1 MSAALAA
8 SSDVASPVLT
18 AKEFAWFTDFLHH
31 WTGIE
36 LRPGKES
43 LVMGRLERRLR
54 RFDLSTY
61 SEYFQLL
68 GRRDAPEETRIAI
81 DLMTTNETYFFRE
94 PEHFELLP
102 QLLPARASSGQ
113 PLRVWSAASSTG
125 EEACSIALTLADC
138 VPDRQWEVLG
148 TDLSTRVIETA
159 RRGLYPIEAADTHP
173 GTNARPPIAARAAVS
188 TRASSP
194 CATSCARASHSLAR
208 T

>member
-1 MSAALAA
+1 MTAL
-8 SSDVASPVLT
+8 VAPGDIVSPALT
-18 AKEFAWFTDFLHH
+18 ATEFTWFTEFLRR

-54 RFDLSTY
+54 HFELSSY

-94 PEHFELLP
+94 PEHFDLLP
-102 QLLPARASSGQ
+102 QLLPARASAGE

-138 VPDRQWEVLG
+138 VPDQPWEVLG
-148 TDLSTRVIETA
+148 TDEPVA
-159 RRGLYPIEAADTHP
+159 Q
-173 GTNARPPIAARAAVS
+173 
-188 TRASSP
+188 TRA
-194 CATSCARASHSLAR
+194 
-208 T
+208 